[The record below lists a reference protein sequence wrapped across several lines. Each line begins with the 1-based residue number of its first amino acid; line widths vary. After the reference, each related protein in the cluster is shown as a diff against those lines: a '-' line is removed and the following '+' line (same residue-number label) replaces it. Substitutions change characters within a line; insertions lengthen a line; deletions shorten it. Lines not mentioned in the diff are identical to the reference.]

1 VLSFGTSEALLSS
14 VLGLGLLRLQCL
26 DAACPLVLEQILDV
40 GLHGDGH
47 FPHAFEDFLLL
58 IGLIGCFLL
67 FFTYWNGVR
76 LFNLH
81 NRLLESNHQVLSAIK
96 SQVKVPS
103 ISAFTIS
110 LLDLSVCSVDEH
122 LINLRLEVTQEF
134 LVEVGNLLLGL
145 LFALSSHCL
154 EVSLCR
160 CGLRARSL
168 GWRSQCRSW
177 S

>member
-1 VLSFGTSEALLSS
+1 MSS

-110 LLDLSVCSVDEH
+110 LLDLSVGSVDEH

-168 GWRSQCRSW
+168 GWRSQCWSW